1 MVIEMRII
9 LLEDDLQLQESLNL
23 ALSLKN
29 YEVACVSNVKQ
40 AKEIHYEDF
49 DLAILDIQL
58 PDGNGIDVCRYIR
71 QKYHLPIIF
80 LTANDLEN
88 TIVEGLNAGG
98 DDYITKPF
106 SLNILYARIEAATRR
121 NHKVVKIGDLKID
134 AANYQIYKDG
144 KLLNFTAIEYE
155 IIFSFIKHK
164 GQILTRN
171 QLLDCI
177 ERQTGNI
184 VENNT
189 LTVHMKRI
197 RDKLG
202 TYQGHDYIE
211 TVRGIGY
218 RFYGNK

>member
-1 MVIEMRII
+1 MRII
-9 LLEDDLQLQESLNL
+9 LLEDDLQLQESLTL

-29 YEVACVSNVKQ
+29 YEVECVANVKQ
-40 AKEIHYEDF
+40 AKEINYENF

-58 PDGNGIDVCRYIR
+58 PDGSGIDVCRYIR
-71 QKYHLPIIF
+71 QNHDIPIIF

-106 SLNILYARIEAATRR
+106 SLNILYARIKAVTRR
-121 NHKVVKIGDLKID
+121 NNKVVKIGDLKID

-164 GQILTRN
+164 SQILTRN

-177 ERQTGNI
+177 ERQTGNF